1 MYDTSAIKSDS
12 RLVIDMANEIA
23 LLNPNEAPFVAL
35 SKRLTK
41 KKADNAEY
49 NWLEREL
56 EARWDAVNNAAG
68 YVAGDTSIVV
78 DNGAYFRVGMTV
90 KVPRT
95 GEVLL
100 VTAINVNTLTI
111 VRGFGETSAA
121 ALVDNDPLLIIGN
134 VNEEGSSA
142 PADAGGSPV
151 KVFNYAQIFRTP
163 FSVTNT
169 ANASKVY
176 GSDKLLTQEQKM
188 NGIAHRVDMERAF
201 LFGERKED
209 LTGAHPK
216 RSTRGLL
223 KFLSSNV
230 VDAGGAL
237 TETEFNNWLEG
248 VFANGSDKKVL
259 LAAPRVISTIDS
271 WGAGKLQLVPEAKAT
286 YGLHVTRYISSHGE
300 LLIVK
305 QPLFEGAVYGGYAAA
320 IDMANVGY
328 RYLNGRDTS
337 LKTNIQ
343 ANDVDGRR
351 DEYLTEAGLEV
362 KLPKTHGL
370 LTGVT
375 G

>member
-56 EARWDAVNNAAG
+56 QARWDAVNNAAG
-68 YVAGDTSIVV
+68 YLVGDTAIVV

-95 GEVLL
+95 GEVFL
-100 VTAINVNTLTI
+100 VTGVNVNTLTV
-111 VRGFGETSAA
+111 VRGFGETTAA

-134 VNEEGSSA
+134 VNEEGASA
-142 PADAGGSPV
+142 PADAGGNPV
-151 KVFNYAQIFRTP
+151 KVFNYTQIFRTP
-163 FSVTNT
+163 FAVTNT

-176 GSDKLLTQEQKM
+176 GSDKLLTQEQKI

-209 LTGAHPK
+209 LTGTHPK

-223 KFLSSNV
+223 KFLANNV

-259 LAAPRVISTIDS
+259 LAAPRVISVIDS

-328 RYLNGRDTS
+328 RYLNGRDTA

-351 DEYLTEAGLEV
+351 DEYLSEAGLEV